1 MANLDDIVTV
11 LKNGVVA
18 MNDLTAALNSFRQI
32 YTQSIGDNTYLGA
45 TDSNLVYTG
54 AGRLVNVIFSGTAG
68 GTIHDAATVATATT
82 SNVIYNLPTTNPGL
96 YQVNVPFFDGLVVKP
111 NGGASAVTLSLTYS
125 ES

>member
-1 MANLDDIVTV
+1 
-11 LKNGVVA
+11 
-18 MNDLTAALNSFRQI
+18 MNDLTAALNSFREI
-32 YTQSIGDNTYLGA
+32 YTQSIGNNTYLGA

-82 SNVIYNLPTTNPGL
+82 SNVIYDIPTSNPGL
-96 YQVNVPFFDGLVVKP
+96 YQVNVPFFSGLVVKP
-111 NGGASAVTLSLTYS
+111 SAGVTVSLTYS